1 MGVMSEN
8 TLTPEQKQAG
18 IVANKRGFITHLIA
32 SGKTEEQAAAMYKKA
47 SATESRRSKLAE
59 SILEARKK

>member
-47 SATESRRSKLAE
+47 SAT
-59 SILEARKK
+59 